1 MFFFNFFPEYAEIA
15 ANYFIS
21 RVPTSDFIPY
31 WDFDSDYENSYQPR
45 DTSAAAITS
54 HGLLKLFSVTRN
66 ITYFLTAE
74 KIMESLMSEKYRSD
88 GKPEYKLPSIFVN
101 GTVFYHEDNINTAI
115 GNGDFYFL
123 QALDLYIELTS
134 TQ

>member
-1 MFFFNFFPEYAEIA
+1 
-15 ANYFIS
+15 
-21 RVPTSDFIPY
+21 
-31 WDFDSDYENSYQPR
+31 
-45 DTSAAAITS
+45 
-54 HGLLKLFSVTRN
+54 
-66 ITYFLTAE
+66 
-74 KIMESLMSEKYRSD
+74 MESLMSEKYRSD